1 MNILKSSF
9 AWLII
14 VSLIFFSCNNSKKTQ
29 TANSFKI
36 IGNVKG
42 IPDSAIVIIRAN
54 NIILDSALVI
64 NEKFELTGK
73 LDEPAKASLFIPS
86 TNDYKFLW
94 IENAE
99 IRFNAEAGKFSDAQ
113 IIGSQLQTESDS
125 LLAKT
130 NMFFKAQ
137 DSLLN
142 LLTTNPADVDR
153 DSILKEVD
161 DLRKKE
167 LREEYLVVKNNP
179 ASYVSAY
186 ILNVYK
192 TTWGKEKVEP
202 LYDAFADKIKN
213 SGYGKSIK
221 SYLELNVNPRIGD
234 RFVDFESKDT
244 NGKTVKLSDIKGKA
258 VLLDFWAAWCFPCRE
273 ENKNLVKTYNDYKNL
288 GFEIFGVSG
297 DTEKEWWLEAIRQDK
312 LIWTNVLGENGD
324 DSKPFLIYGINGI
337 PDNFLI
343 NEKGVIV
350 ARNLRGDDLRK
361 KLDELLKKRL

>member
-1 MNILKSSF
+1 MKILQSF
-9 AWLII
+9 FTFLILLSLVL
-14 VSLIFFSCNNSKKTQ
+14 VSCDDGEKTS
-29 TANSFKI
+29 TSNSFKI
-36 IGNVKG
+36 IGNVKN
-42 IPDSAIVIIRAN
+42 IPDSAIVIIQAN
-54 NIILDSALVI
+54 NINLDSALVI

-73 LDEPAKASLFIPS
+73 IDEPTNAFLFIPS

-99 IRFNAEAGKFSDAQ
+99 IIFSAEAGNFFDAQ
-113 IIGSQLQTESDS
+113 IVGSSLQTESDS

-142 LLTTNPADVDR
+142 LLTTNPAEVNR

-161 DLRKKE
+161 DLRNKE

-179 ASYVSAY
+179 ASLVSAF

-202 LYDAFADKIKN
+202 LYDAFTDKIKN

-244 NGKTVKLSDIKGKA
+244 NGKTVKLSDIKAKA
-258 VLLDFWAAWCFPCRE
+258 VLLDFWAAQCFPCRE
-273 ENKNLVKTYNDYKNL
+273 ENKNLVKVYEDYKKF

-297 DTEKEWWLEAIRQDK
+297 DTEKEAWLEKIEQDK
-312 LIWTNVLGENGD
+312 LIWTNVFDGKGM

-343 NEKGVIV
+343 NSEGIIV

-361 KLDELLKKRL
+361 KLEELLKQK